1 MRKLNFTRKT
11 AIALYAILA
20 VVFFSCEKKNSKR
33 VVTEARFTNNYEEIG
48 YPVKLH
54 YIEKGGM
61 KYMIASGQF
70 GEAGVSV
77 CNLTLDSLQVEFYKR
92 SLK

>member
-1 MRKLNFTRKT
+1 MRKLNFTTKT
-11 AIALYAILA
+11 AIALYAMLA
-20 VVFFSCEKKNSKR
+20 VVFSSCENENSKR
-33 VVTEARFTNNYEEIG
+33 VVTEARVTNNYEEIG

-70 GEAGVSV
+70 GEAGVSI

>member
-1 MRKLNFTRKT
+1 MRKLNFTKKT
-11 AIALYAILA
+11 AIALYAMLA
-20 VVFFSCEKKNSKR
+20 VVFSSCENENSKR
-33 VVTEARFTNNYEEIG
+33 VVTEARVTNNYEEIG

-70 GEAGVSV
+70 GEAGVSI

>member
-1 MRKLNFTRKT
+1 MKKLKFTT
-11 AIALYAILA
+11 MPVIALYAMLMIG
-20 VVFFSCEKKNSKR
+20 VSSCESEKSKTI
-33 VVTEARFTNNYEEIG
+33 VTEARATSDYELIG

-54 YIEKGGM
+54 YIKRCGM
-61 KYMIASGQF
+61 KYMIASGLY

-92 SLK
+92 SIK